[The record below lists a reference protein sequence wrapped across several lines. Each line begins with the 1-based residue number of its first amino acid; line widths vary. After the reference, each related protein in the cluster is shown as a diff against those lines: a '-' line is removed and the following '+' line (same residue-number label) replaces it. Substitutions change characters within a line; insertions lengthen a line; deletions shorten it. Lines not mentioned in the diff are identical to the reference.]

1 MPHTIRS
8 SNNLLI
14 PNHFTLCESNE
25 YFELENFPFIT
36 ITRGLSTSE
45 QQRECIDEYRDDEE
59 LVDKLAHSHLM
70 GDDVFE
76 MWVGSKLAGLC
87 KCDLKE
93 SSQQNGEVFI
103 TNVLRLEHYLSGV
116 FLLKKYR
123 NIGLGSYFSIEIG
136 SLLWSNLSGLFLTE
150 IYNQITQVDVYVYS
164 EYTSL
169 EGEGFHEILLSGL
182 TCEYMRKKLK
192 SLGVELVVTNDSS
205 I

>member
-1 MPHTIRS
+1 MPHMTRS
-8 SNNLLI
+8 SNNSLI

-25 YFELENFPFIT
+25 YLEHENFPFIT

-59 LVDKLAHSHLM
+59 LGDKLAHSHLM

-76 MWVGSKLAGLC
+76 MWIGSKLAGLC

-93 SSQQNGEVFI
+93 IFQQNDEVI
-103 TNVLRLEHYLSGV
+103 TTKNLHLEHYLSGV

-123 NIGLGSYFSIEIG
+123 NNGLGAYFSSEIG
-136 SLLWSNLSGLFLTE
+136 DLLWNNLSGLFLTE
-150 IYNQITQVDVYVYS
+150 TYNQITHVDVFVYS

-169 EGEGFHEILLSGL
+169 EGEGFHEILLSDL
-182 TCEYMRKKLK
+182 TCECMRKKLK